1 MSRRILI
8 GLFCLGKISRLKK
21 AANQLQ
27 INDKNVFFDVFLI
40 EQVRDLR
47 VIVNFETTSASNMG
61 SPIIAGF
68 VRIIL
73 IIQVHI

>member
-1 MSRRILI
+1 MRMRKRMLI
-8 GLFCLGKISRLKK
+8 GFFYLGKIFRLKK
-21 AANQLQ
+21 ATNQLQ

-61 SPIIAGF
+61 SPIIAATNT
-68 VRIIL
+68 IN
-73 IIQVHI
+73 